1 MSPVDPIGDLVVE
14 SAAIGKPLELAGK
27 AALYSIGR
35 YGEKL
40 GLKKL

>member
-1 MSPVDPIGDLVVE
+1 ME

-27 AALYSIGR
+27 AALYGIGR

-40 GLKKL
+40 GLEKL